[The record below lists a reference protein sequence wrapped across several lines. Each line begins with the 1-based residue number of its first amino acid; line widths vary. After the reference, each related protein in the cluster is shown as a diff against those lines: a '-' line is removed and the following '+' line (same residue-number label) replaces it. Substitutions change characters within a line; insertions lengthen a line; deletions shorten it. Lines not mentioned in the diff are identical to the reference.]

1 MIRTHKKYGR
11 FYKERDQKLTS
22 QRCIVVGYKIRE
34 EKDSYDMSGCQI
46 DIDDEAITTSVQKAT
61 AENLPMG
68 SANNP
73 WQAEDDI
80 H

>member
-1 MIRTHKKYGR
+1 
-11 FYKERDQKLTS
+11 
-22 QRCIVVGYKIRE
+22 
-34 EKDSYDMSGCQI
+34 MSGCQI